1 MSESKK
7 NTCLKRAFSLLG
19 PSPTNKFGPK
29 ATSVLDTDDDQ
40 AVQSSGK
47 ILKWSNAPESVL
59 IIKKFD
65 VDLVEPFIKCAT
77 WLLKDQGLKVFVE
90 KAVLS
95 EDVVINHEKFKTISK
110 DLSTF
115 TGCSCIDLIV
125 CLGGDG
131 TLLYAASLFQHSM
144 PPVVPFH
151 MGSLGFM
158 TSHIFSNFEETLKNV
173 FNGKASMML
182 RSRLRCIL
190 TKGTDESESGASVP
204 MGHISPCSSTDSSL
218 DLDTCASKSY
228 LVLNEVSVHRG
239 ISSHLCNVDLFL
251 EDRWITSVQGDGLVI
266 STPTGSTGYA
276 VAAGASVVHPQV
288 PSIMITPICPHSLSF
303 RPVIVPAGANLKL
316 KVSENARS
324 SALLSFDGKGTVEL
338 EKGDVLLVRT
348 STHPTPCVCK
358 SNPFDDWFDSLS
370 ECLLW
375 NSRLQQKKLNTP
387 K

>member
-1 MSESKK
+1 MWNIFRSTE
-7 NTCLKRAFSLLG
+7 
-19 PSPTNKFGPK
+19 
-29 ATSVLDTDDDQ
+29 
-40 AVQSSGK
+40 
-47 ILKWSNAPESVL
+47 ESV
-59 IIKKFD
+59 
-65 VDLVEPFIKCAT
+65 T
-77 WLLKDQGLKVFVE
+77 
-90 KAVLS
+90 
-95 EDVVINHEKFKTISK
+95 
-110 DLSTF
+110 
-115 TGCSCIDLIV
+115 
-125 CLGGDG
+125 
-131 TLLYAASLFQHSM
+131 AASTPTHQNYS
-144 PPVVPFH
+144 
-151 MGSLGFM
+151 
-158 TSHIFSNFEETLKNV
+158 
-173 FNGKASMML
+173 
-182 RSRLRCIL
+182 
-190 TKGTDESESGASVP
+190 
-204 MGHISPCSSTDSSL
+204 CSSTESSL
-218 DLDTCASKSY
+218 ELDTNTRKSY

-324 SALLSFDGKGTVEL
+324 SALLSFDGKGTIEL
-338 EKGDVLLVRT
+338 EKGDELLVRT

-387 K
+387 N